1 MPKLI
6 SNIEITRGDT
16 CYVARQLFDEEYN
29 ILILNPE
36 TDTVNFT
43 VRKNMESES
52 VIHKDLSNG
61 ITINDDGV
69 IEIIISPADTQDL
82 DFGEYGFDI
91 EVTIGKDEEIPFVKT
106 VNSGKF
112 ILIDDDYS
120 RPIKVGE

>member
-16 CYVARQLFDEEYN
+16 CYVARQLFDEEDN
-29 ILILNPE
+29 ILILNPV

-43 VRKNMESES
+43 VRKNMESEA
-52 VIHKDLSNG
+52 VIHKDLSDG
-61 ITINDDGV
+61 ITIKDDGV
-69 IEIIISPADTQDL
+69 IEIIISPTDTQDL

-112 ILIDDDYS
+112 ILTDDDYS